1 MTQERILILN
11 NKQVTQKIKRIAYEI
26 YEHNFEEKEIV
37 FAGIYDKGYILAGL
51 LKDALEKISPIT
63 CQLVK
68 ITLDKTSL
76 FQSEIAVDCEL
87 KSLRKKVV
95 VLVDDVLN
103 SGRTMVYSLKPF
115 LNTEIKKLQTAT
127 LVDRNH
133 KTFPIKADYVG
144 YSLSTT
150 LQDHID
156 VRFEKEEILVY
167 LH

>member
-1 MTQERILILN
+1 MTQEKILILTH
-11 NKQVTQKIKRIAYEI
+11 KEVTQKIKRIAYEI

-37 FAGIYDKGYILAGL
+37 LAGIYDKGYILAGL
-51 LKDALEKISPIT
+51 LKEALGKIAPFN

-76 FQSEIAVDCEL
+76 LQSEITVDCEL
-87 KSLRKKVV
+87 KSLKKKVV
-95 VLVDDVLN
+95 ILVDDVLN

-144 YSLSTT
+144 YTLSTT

-156 VRFEKEEILVY
+156 VSFEGEEILVF